1 MALFWIAKEAYPVD
15 TQFFNNRFINVYHN
29 TTFNSI
35 DFSDAE
41 TGETV
46 GTIGGPPALPIGV
59 VSQANLAA
67 VPYIDYSIGKIVLV
81 TDYNGSGDGCALIK
95 YRTQFN
101 NFNDWA
107 VLSTENPASTG
118 GTGTNPI

>member
-1 MALFWIAKEAYPVD
+1 MALFWIAREAYPVD
-15 TQFFNNRFINVYHN
+15 TLFFNKRFINVYHN
-29 TTFNSI
+29 TVFNSI
-35 DFSDAE
+35 QFSDAK
-41 TGETV
+41 TGDTV
-46 GTIGGPPALPIGV
+46 DIIGGPPALPFGV
-59 VSQANLAA
+59 VSQVNLAV

-81 TDYNGSGDGCALIK
+81 TDYNASGDGCALIK
-95 YRTQFN
+95 YSTQFN